1 MSYSKEKP
9 STYLPYGEMITR
21 ILRNVN
27 INTQKKKSIS
37 SNNKIDYPGLRDMKI
52 NIKYEKLRDDWTNE
66 EEDTKETKDIDIK
79 QVWEIGQ
86 GISRDMKEMKKI
98 ISR

>member
-9 STYLPYGEMITR
+9 STYLPYRAIIIR

-27 INTQKKKSIS
+27 INTQKEKSIS
-37 SNNKIDYPGLRDMKI
+37 SNNKIDYPSLRDMKI

-66 EEDTKETKDIDIK
+66 EEDRKETKDIDIL
-79 QVWEIGQ
+79 QVWEICQ
-86 GISRDMKEMKKI
+86 GISRDMNEMKKI